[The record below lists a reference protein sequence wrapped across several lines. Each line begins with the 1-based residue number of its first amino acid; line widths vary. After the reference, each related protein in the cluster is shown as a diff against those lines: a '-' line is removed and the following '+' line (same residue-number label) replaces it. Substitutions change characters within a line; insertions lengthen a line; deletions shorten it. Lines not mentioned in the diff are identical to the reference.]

1 MAGSSRPVAHRNRRK
16 VGNKRIIR
24 IFVGNIVRRVWG
36 KKRIGL
42 IVAALWAV
50 TGLSAQ
56 NYQCAVGVRGGV
68 TATGLSVRYHFDPVN
83 ALEGMLDFAQGFNIY
98 ALYERTIPV
107 IGEGFEFYYGAGA
120 NLGSWDY
127 DDGEFTF
134 GVNGIIGLEYKI
146 REFPLAFSLDYKPNL
161 NVIGK
166 TGFHAADFGL
176 GIRVAF

>member
-1 MAGSSRPVAHRNRRK
+1 M
-16 VGNKRIIR
+16 
-24 IFVGNIVRRVWG
+24 
-36 KKRIGL
+36 
-42 IVAALWAV
+42 
-50 TGLSAQ
+50 
-56 NYQCAVGVRGGV
+56 RGGV
-68 TATGLSVRYHFDPVN
+68 TATGLSERYQIDPVN
-83 ALEGMLDFAQGFNIY
+83 ALEGMRDFAQGFNIY

-146 REFPLAFSLDYKPNL
+146 RELPLAFSLDYKPNL

>member
-1 MAGSSRPVAHRNRRK
+1 MRWRACSTSRRGSTYT
-16 VGNKRIIR
+16 
-24 IFVGNIVRRVWG
+24 
-36 KKRIGL
+36 L
-42 IVAALWAV
+42 C
-50 TGLSAQ
+50 T
-56 NYQCAVGVRGGV
+56 
-68 TATGLSVRYHFDPVN
+68 SVRF
-83 ALEGMLDFAQGFNIY
+83 
-98 ALYERTIPV
+98 PV

-146 REFPLAFSLDYKPNL
+146 RELPLAFSLDYKPNL

>member
-1 MAGSSRPVAHRNRRK
+1 M
-16 VGNKRIIR
+16 
-24 IFVGNIVRRVWG
+24 G

-120 NLGSWDY
+120 NLGLRRRRIHVRRERDHRA
-127 DDGEFTF
+127 
-134 GVNGIIGLEYKI
+134 GVQDSGASSGI
-146 REFPLAFSLDYKPNL
+146 F
-161 NVIGK
+161 
-166 TGFHAADFGL
+166 FGL
-176 GIRVAF
+176 QTESERDRKDRFPCGRFRSGHTGGVLTPAGASTCDIDLIALR

>member
-1 MAGSSRPVAHRNRRK
+1 M
-16 VGNKRIIR
+16 
-24 IFVGNIVRRVWG
+24 G

-146 REFPLAFSLDYKPNL
+146 RGASSGIF
-161 NVIGK
+161 
-166 TGFHAADFGL
+166 FGL
-176 GIRVAF
+176 QTESERDRKDRFPCGRFRSGHTGGVLTPAGASTCDIDLIALR

>member
-1 MAGSSRPVAHRNRRK
+1 M
-16 VGNKRIIR
+16 
-24 IFVGNIVRRVWG
+24 G

-134 GVNGIIGLEYKI
+134 GVNGII
-146 REFPLAFSLDYKPNL
+146 
-161 NVIGK
+161 
-166 TGFHAADFGL
+166 FGL
-176 GIRVAF
+176 QTESERDRKDRFPCGRFRSGHTGGVLTPAGASTCDIDLIALR

>member
-1 MAGSSRPVAHRNRRK
+1 M
-16 VGNKRIIR
+16 
-24 IFVGNIVRRVWG
+24 G

-146 REFPLAFSLDYKPNL
+146 REFPGIL
-161 NVIGK
+161 
-166 TGFHAADFGL
+166 FGL
-176 GIRVAF
+176 QTESERDRKDRFPCGRFRFGHTGGVLTPAGASTCDIDLIALR

>member
-1 MAGSSRPVAHRNRRK
+1 M
-16 VGNKRIIR
+16 
-24 IFVGNIVRRVWG
+24 G

-120 NLGSWDY
+120 NLGSGLRRRRIHVRCERDHRA
-127 DDGEFTF
+127 
-134 GVNGIIGLEYKI
+134 GVQDSGASSGIL
-146 REFPLAFSLDYKPNL
+146 
-161 NVIGK
+161 
-166 TGFHAADFGL
+166 FGL
-176 GIRVAF
+176 QTESERDRKDRFPCGRFRSGHTGGVLTPAGASTCDIDLIALR

>member
-1 MAGSSRPVAHRNRRK
+1 MRWRACSTSRRGSTYT
-16 VGNKRIIR
+16 
-24 IFVGNIVRRVWG
+24 
-36 KKRIGL
+36 L
-42 IVAALWAV
+42 
-50 TGLSAQ
+50 
-56 NYQCAVGVRGGV
+56 C
-68 TATGLSVRYHFDPVN
+68 
-83 ALEGMLDFAQGFNIY
+83 
-98 ALYERTIPV
+98 TIPV

-146 REFPLAFSLDYKPNL
+146 RELPLAFSLDYKPNL